1 MSTCFCNLI
10 ELNDILWTIESHLL
24 VWERV
29 SLSLVCKHL
38 YALKTDITR
47 GDFEQVKNK
56 YYANLQLLDQYNEWL
71 ALRRMN
77 RNGCRVRVPD
87 GVMEFIK
94 MSNLVKKRLTYGHP
108 PAKSY
113 GHLWTPMVTY
123 GHLWS

>member
-1 MSTCFCNLI
+1 MCFCNLM
-10 ELNDILWTIESHLL
+10 ESNDILSVIESYLL

-71 ALRRMN
+71 TLRRMN
-77 RNGCRVRVPD
+77 RNGCRVRVPESM
-87 GVMEFIK
+87 MEFIK

>member
-1 MSTCFCNLI
+1 MRFCDLI
-10 ELNDILWTIESHLL
+10 ESNDILSVIESYLL

-71 ALRRMN
+71 TLRRMK
-77 RNGCRVRVPD
+77 RSGISVRVPD
-87 GVMEFIK
+87 GVMQFIK
-94 MSNLVKKRLTYGHP
+94 MSNLVKKRL
-108 PAKSY
+108 
-113 GHLWTPMVTY
+113 WTPRHALAREPV
-123 GHLWS
+123 G